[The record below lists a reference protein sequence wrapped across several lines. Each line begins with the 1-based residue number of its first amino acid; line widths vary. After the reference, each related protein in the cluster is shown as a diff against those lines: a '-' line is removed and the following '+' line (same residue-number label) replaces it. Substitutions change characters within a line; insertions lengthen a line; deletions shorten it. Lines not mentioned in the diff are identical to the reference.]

1 MHGWGKSA
9 QSGASKSAELSE
21 IVLNYLI
28 NMDRRCV
35 KPVKR
40 VSELLNSCSAWGD
53 VLNKTFAEFHTVARI
68 TFAVLVGVLLFR
80 DRPSPFYYWDIFALC
95 ILKVYHNHSQMS
107 TDILLRFR

>member
-1 MHGWGKSA
+1 MHGRGKSA

-53 VLNKTFAEFHTVARI
+53 ILNKTFAEFHTVARI
-68 TFAVLVGVLLFR
+68 TFV
-80 DRPSPFYYWDIFALC
+80 
-95 ILKVYHNHSQMS
+95 
-107 TDILLRFR
+107 